1 MLAGPR
7 FERLDD
13 WLDWQQQL
21 HPATIELGLR
31 RIAAVLE
38 RTGWTR
44 PRAPV
49 ITVGGTNGKGSCV
62 ALLDAILRAN
72 GYRVATFTSP
82 HLLDYRE
89 RIRID
94 GAMTSEAS
102 LIAAFERAADALG
115 PDSLTFFEFNTLA
128 ALLIFE
134 TAVPDVI
141 VLEVG
146 LGGRLDSVNVIDPD
160 VAVVVSIGL
169 DHMDWLG
176 PDLESIGREK
186 AGIFR
191 AGRPA
196 VFGTPEPPQ
205 SVRDRAHEIDAR
217 LLVRGTDFDGRG
229 VGVAGWDFMVGDRV
243 ALSAL
248 PLPSLPGPIQVANA
262 ATALMALQ
270 QLRDRLPLSREA
282 IERGLRSAQL
292 PGRFQRVP
300 DACGFEWVLD
310 VAHNP
315 AAASTLAANLRALT
329 VPGRTL
335 AVCGM
340 LGDKDVPGVI
350 GTLRESI
357 DLWFAATAE
366 GPRAIDAAE
375 LARRAGEAGVYLQPA
390 GTVPEAMQRAAGV
403 ARAGDR
409 IVVFGSFH
417 VVATSRRFNRPPR
430 CWTAKG
436 GVPWP
441 SMPPSL
447 GPGAGIWPRTSSA
460 VAIAFAC
467 CLGCRAPIR
476 E

>member
-1 MLAGPR
+1 MPAGPR

-13 WLDWQQQL
+13 WLDWQQRL

-31 RIAAVLE
+31 RISAVLA

-44 PRAPV
+44 PGVPV

-62 ALLDAILRAN
+62 ALLEAVLRAN
-72 GYRVATFTSP
+72 GYRVGTFTSP
-82 HLLDYRE
+82 HLVDYRE

-94 GAMTSEAS
+94 GAMASAAS
-102 LIAAFERAADALG
+102 LIAAFERGADALG

-128 ALLIFE
+128 ALLIFA
-134 TAVPDVI
+134 TAAPDVI

-146 LGGRLDSVNVIDPD
+146 LGGRLDSVNVVDPD

-176 PDLESIGREK
+176 PDEESIGREK

-196 VFGTPEPPQ
+196 VFGTPAPPQ
-205 SVRDRAHEIDAR
+205 SVRARAREIGA
-217 LLVRGTDFDGRG
+217 LLQVRGTDFDGCA
-229 VGVAGWDFMVGDRV
+229 VGAAGWDFKVGERV
-243 ALSAL
+243 ELAAL
-248 PLPSLPGPIQVANA
+248 PLPSLPGPIQIANA
-262 ATALMALQ
+262 ATALMALH

-282 IERGLRSAQL
+282 VVRGLQSARL

-300 DACGFEWVLD
+300 DARGFEWVLD

-315 AAASTLAANLRALT
+315 SAAATLAANLRALP
-329 VPGRTL
+329 VAGHTL

-340 LGDKDVPGVI
+340 LGDKDVPAVI
-350 GTLRESI
+350 DCLRDSV
-357 DLWFAATAE
+357 DQWFAASSE

-375 LARRAGEAGVYLQPA
+375 LQRRAGTVGVALQPA
-390 GTVPEAMQRAAGV
+390 GTVPEAMERAAEV
-403 ARAGDR
+403 ARPGDR

-417 VVATSRRFNRPPR
+417 TV
-430 CWTAKG
+430 
-436 GVPWP
+436 
-441 SMPPSL
+441 
-447 GPGAGIWPRTSSA
+447 GPALAALRIP
-460 VAIAFAC
+460 
-467 CLGCRAPIR
+467 L
-476 E
+476 